1 MILINIGSLL
11 REKRIEKNLSIDD
24 IAQITKL
31 TRNHIMA
38 IENGDM
44 EPFSKDLSYLSYY
57 IRHYAN
63 AVGVDYDLLRDE
75 VNEVTAEWTQ
85 TIDIASLPEHK
96 KDRVVSKGPKKAKTK
111 KIDYSFMAFIVASI
125 LLVVLLLYLGIR
137 YLPGLLTS
145 DPIEKPNITSP
156 EVPNEKPS
164 VEDPDGE
171 TPVPPVSNKDI
182 EIVSIDDAHYE
193 IRNWT
198 AGEAVEF
205 EVKFGAKKTWVA
217 LNVDGDAVKDPVSK
231 VYEEDETIILKTE
244 SNKDRQVMFHLGVMA
259 KNELYFEGKK
269 IELTEKAA
277 NTKGVVKLYFT
288 FVAEEGEA

>member
-31 TRNHIMA
+31 TRNHIIA

-96 KDRVVSKGPKKAKTK
+96 KDKVVLKGPKKAKTK

-145 DPIEKPNITSP
+145 DPIEKPNITTP

-198 AGEAVEF
+198 AGEVVEF

-217 LNVDGDAVKDPVSK
+217 LNVDGDTVKDPVSK

-288 FVAEEGEA
+288 FVAEEGEV